1 MEKVDE
7 KNFTLHI
14 ASAETKDVKP
24 IPVKINGEERFTL
37 TVKYGDF
44 SDSLKKSVTALE
56 QVNPYISWITH
67 YAERFSL
74 NRRRNMPRTRI
85 KKTCLTVT

>member
-56 QVNPYISWITH
+56 QVNPYISRITR